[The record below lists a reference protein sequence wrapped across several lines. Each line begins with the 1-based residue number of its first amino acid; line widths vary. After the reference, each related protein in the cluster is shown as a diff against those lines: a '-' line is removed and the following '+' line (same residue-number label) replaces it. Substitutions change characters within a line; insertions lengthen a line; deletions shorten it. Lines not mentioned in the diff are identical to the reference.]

1 MQGVLKK
8 SNEKDYVIS
17 HTSVEEKKEREA
29 HPKRE
34 MPKLDKYMSVIGQLL
49 HVNSSMSN
57 VAHTVNDN
65 LDNFNDKRKTQTN
78 NKANT
83 NEGQEQKFSIVHL
96 KEKSENL
103 ETHKKGFFIITDE
116 LDEEED
122 DMSMKLKREILV
134 SKLMY
139 DKSVII
145 DKQLQ
150 SSVYDSAVAEVY
162 LGLSNESRRVLHDSY
177 YDNGEEYNKFHNL
190 IGFNKEKTNTSNFH
204 ISNENIMNL
213 CSKLLK
219 FDDCKKILKY

>member
-8 SNEKDYVIS
+8 SNDKDYINS
-17 HTSVEEKKEREA
+17 HTSVDEKKEHDA
-29 HPKRE
+29 YHKRE

-57 VAHTVNDN
+57 VAHAVNDN
-65 LDNFNDKRKTQTN
+65 IDSYKDKRKTQMN
-78 NKANT
+78 NKTNT
-83 NEGQEQKFSIVHL
+83 NEIQEQKFSIVHL
-96 KEKSENL
+96 KEKSENF

-139 DKSVII
+139 DRSIII

-150 SSVYDSAVAEVY
+150 SSVYDSAVASVY
-162 LGLSNESRRVLHDSY
+162 LGLSNESRRILHDNK
-177 YDNGEEYNKFHNL
+177 YDNEEEYNKFHNL
-190 IGFNKEKTNTSNFH
+190 IGFNKENTNTSTFQIN
-204 ISNENIMNL
+204 NENIMNL

-219 FDDCKKILKY
+219 FDDCKNKL